1 MLDKNFQG
9 VNIDPI
15 LVRLHDPTV
24 EPGFEDP
31 RNCFVR
37 VLIYKTACEID
48 TDSV

>member
-9 VNIDPI
+9 VNIDQI
-15 LVRLHDPTV
+15 LVRLHDPSI

-37 VLIYKTACEID
+37 ARIYKTACETD
-48 TDSV
+48 TDYV